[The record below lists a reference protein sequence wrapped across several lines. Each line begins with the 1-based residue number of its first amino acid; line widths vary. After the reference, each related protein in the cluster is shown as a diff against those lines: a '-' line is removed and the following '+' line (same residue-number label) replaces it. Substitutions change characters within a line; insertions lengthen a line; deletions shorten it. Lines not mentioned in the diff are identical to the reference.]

1 MPIDFR
7 QMNNDMIELNGH
19 EMSLAELSR
28 VLPSDDPGS
37 RVFGSCQADYD
48 GDACERPFLFDA
60 TDRKW
65 KCKDRGHPAGPDW
78 PPTIDDDIKALL
90 AGIDWNQILDQHKLD
105 ALVGRLQ
112 VVRQQ
117 AVVQQAVVQQAVEH
131 IVIERDPHV
140 LDDVLQQLQNHG
152 GGLANGGH
160 Q

>member
-19 EMSLAELSR
+19 AMSLAELSR
-28 VLPSDDPGS
+28 VLPSDDSRS
-37 RVFGSCQADYD
+37 RVFGSCQADYH
-48 GDACERPFLFDA
+48 GEVCERPFVFDA

-65 KCKDRGHPAGPDW
+65 KCKDRGHTAVRDDW
-78 PPTIDDDIKALL
+78 PPTIDDDINTLL

-112 VVRQQ
+112 AVRQAVRQEAVGQQ
-117 AVVQQAVVQQAVEH
+117 AVVQQA
-131 IVIERDPHV
+131 IVRDPHV
-140 LDDVLQQLQNHG
+140 LDDVLQKLQNHG